1 MLRCYQNEDSHYPL
15 FLCITAL
22 LYAAGPSVTLYQIIE
37 EHVNKGITG
46 GELILKLNNPTD
58 RTFFVL
64 GNSITDIP
72 HNIEVFRNEK
82 WEVIPPRRCGFGMS
96 MRKFLP
102 QSNIVF
108 DAYEAPLQ
116 ENDLKFRVRVW
127 IYTDDDYFNLYKGPN
142 RKPYV
147 ELLSPE
153 FSTKAFHTKRTDS
166 CMPPRLPGTP
176 LDKLPEAPAGEVPKI
191 PAFEPIPK

>member
-1 MLRCYQNEDSHYPL
+1 MKTVITTL

-22 LYAAGPSVTLYQIIE
+22 LHGAEPSVTLYQIIE
-37 EHVNKGITG
+37 EDVNKGITG

-58 RTFFVL
+58 RTFFVF

-102 QSNIVF
+102 QSSIVF
-108 DAYEAPLQ
+108 DAHEAPLH
-116 ENDLKFRVRVW
+116 EDDLKFRVRVW
-127 IYTDDDYFNLYKGPN
+127 IYTDDDHFNLYKDPN
-142 RKPYV
+142 RKAYV

-153 FSTKAFHTKRTDS
+153 FSTKDFHKNRTYS

-176 LDKLPEAPAGEVPKI
+176 LDKPPEAPAGEVPKI